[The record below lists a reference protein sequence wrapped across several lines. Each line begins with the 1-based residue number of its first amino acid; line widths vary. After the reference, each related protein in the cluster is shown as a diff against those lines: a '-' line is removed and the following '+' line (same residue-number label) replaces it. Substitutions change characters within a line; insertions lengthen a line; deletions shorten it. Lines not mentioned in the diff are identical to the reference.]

1 MHNQKEYSDHVFQ
14 AVEYDTV
21 LKEVKMH
28 YAKIEKV
35 KAFLLM
41 CFFRRRHVLRL
52 RAHDMIRRYLRGYV
66 ARRDVKEQLLEKRE
80 EVRVKQMELAIRRCS
95 KTEVERWH

>member
-1 MHNQKEYSDHVFQ
+1 M
-14 AVEYDTV
+14 

-35 KAFLLM
+35 KAFLRM
-41 CFFRRRHVLRL
+41 CFLRRRHILRL

-66 ARRDVKEQLLEKRE
+66 ARRDVKGQLLE
-80 EVRVKQMELAIRRCS
+80 
-95 KTEVERWH
+95 